1 MSKGKSRKRWSKNK
15 KSMSKG
21 KSKKRSKK
29 KSKGVLEAHNVG
41 FQMLPFL
48 IFKLTHAAPC

>member
-1 MSKGKSRKRWSKNK
+1 
-15 KSMSKG
+15 
-21 KSKKRSKK
+21 
-29 KSKGVLEAHNVG
+29 VLEAHNVG